1 MTDHDKEALE
11 KLAQEMLDWKFPHP
25 MNTKEGAE
33 VLHDVSTLLIKISNH
48 IHKKIQE
55 HEQSNI
61 GEDNQD
67 TSSTDGIR

>member
-33 VLHDVSTLLIKISNH
+33 VLHDVSTLLIKISQ
-48 IHKKIQE
+48 KD
-55 HEQSNI
+55 SR
-61 GEDNQD
+61 
-67 TSSTDGIR
+67 T